1 MFSKTFFRTRSFGWN
16 IRGFTRLLYRFA
28 SLRWYDA
35 IRTAAA
41 SRSSS
46 AMSRSL
52 IIDSVFDC
60 SSISVRSVGILIS
73 VRTITSIP

>member
-1 MFSKTFFRTRSFGWN
+1 MFLKTFLRTKSSFWN

-28 SLRWYDA
+28 SLRWYDY
-35 IRTAAA
+35 ICIAAA

-52 IIDSVFDC
+52 IIDSIFDC
-60 SSISVRSVGILIS
+60 SGISIRSVGIPIS
-73 VRTITSIP
+73 VGTIASIL

>member
-1 MFSKTFFRTRSFGWN
+1 MFLKIFLRTRSPRWN
-16 IRGFTRLLYRFA
+16 IRGFTRLLYRFS

-52 IIDSVFDC
+52 IIDSVFDY
-60 SSISVRSVGILIS
+60 SGIPIQSVGIPNY
-73 VRTITSIP
+73 VGTIASIP